1 MEAFNSLGHRHT
13 KYSEMVY
20 RTMENKQL
28 ISVVIPVYGCATCL
42 KELHERIQAAVN
54 RIPANYE
61 IIFVNDASPDNA
73 WELIQKLSDL
83 DKHVTGI
90 NLARNF
96 GQHYAITAGLDYAK
110 GDWAVVMDCDL
121 QDIPEE
127 IPKLYAKALEGYEVI
142 YAKRVARHDRWWK
155 KFSSKL
161 FYRIFDFFSGWTSDY
176 TTANFSISSKK
187 VIQSFQQMREQ
198 NRLFPLF
205 LRWMGYESATVEV
218 EHHAR
223 KEGKSSYNISKL
235 ARLATDTIISHSNKP
250 LHLSIQIGFFIS
262 LISLIYGIYLFV
274 RYFFLDETVQGW
286 TSVMVSIYF
295 IAGLIFFN
303 LGVLGLY
310 IGKIFNETKGRPLYL
325 IKETTEKEEDK
336 RS

>member
-1 MEAFNSLGHRHT
+1 MEH
-13 KYSEMVY
+13 
-20 RTMENKQL
+20 KQL
-28 ISVVIPVYGCATCL
+28 ISVVIPVYGCVHCL
-42 KELHERIQAAVN
+42 KELHERIQAAIES
-54 RIPANYE
+54 IPANYE

-73 WELIQKLSDL
+73 WEVIQEISVL
-83 DKHVTGI
+83 DKNVKGI

-96 GQHYAITAGLDYAK
+96 GQHYAITAGLDQAG
-110 GDWAVVMDCDL
+110 GDWVVVMDCDL

-127 IPKLYAKALEGYEVI
+127 IPKLYRTALEGYEVV
-142 YAKRVARHDRWWK
+142 YAKRVVRHDRWWK
-155 KFSSKL
+155 KFSSRI
-161 FYRIFDFFSGWTSDY
+161 FYRIFDFFSGWASDY
-176 TTANFSISSKK
+176 TIANFSMSSKK
-187 VIQSFQQMREQ
+187 VISGFQQMREQ

-205 LRWMGYESATVEV
+205 LRWMGYDSATVEV

-223 KEGKSSYNISKL
+223 KEGKSSYNLSKL
-235 ARLATDTIISHSNKP
+235 TRLATDTIISHSNKP

-262 LISLIYGIYLFV
+262 LISLIYGIYLFI

-303 LGVLGLY
+303 FGILGLY

-325 IKETTEKEEDK
+325 IKETTEKQEDK